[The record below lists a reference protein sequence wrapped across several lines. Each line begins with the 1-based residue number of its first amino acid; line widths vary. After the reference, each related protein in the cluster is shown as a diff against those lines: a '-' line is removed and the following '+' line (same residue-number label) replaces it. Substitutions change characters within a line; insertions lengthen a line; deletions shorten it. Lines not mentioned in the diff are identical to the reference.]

1 MAHSNNLATVMKEET
16 TSKQLTELMKELVQ
30 TINAP
35 EDTRKRLREKIDE
48 VCSNKREKE
57 HSRKVE
63 EFVFRVPSK
72 SIERW
77 TEELWATGIEP
88 IKDIHFK
95 TENGINYVNGAKKS
109 WTVNVETE
117 AWKAEDDARDDFERK
132 EDRRLDALREGEEKT
147 RKVISNDDLA
157 IVFEETNRRLRK
169 YNREAKLIQPKW
181 VLAERTQNND
191 AQYEDK
197 ELRFKERDERNRKD
211 DIRDTTGY
219 RTSET

>member
-77 TEELWATGIEP
+77 TEEL
-88 IKDIHFK
+88 
-95 TENGINYVNGAKKS
+95 
-109 WTVNVETE
+109 
-117 AWKAEDDARDDFERK
+117 
-132 EDRRLDALREGEEKT
+132 
-147 RKVISNDDLA
+147 
-157 IVFEETNRRLRK
+157 
-169 YNREAKLIQPKW
+169 
-181 VLAERTQNND
+181 
-191 AQYEDK
+191 
-197 ELRFKERDERNRKD
+197 
-211 DIRDTTGY
+211 
-219 RTSET
+219 